1 LSFLPNEILIDK
13 HDEQDYFTLYYLS
26 TQEHRMKT
34 YVFRVVIEPDEDML
48 TAYCPALKGC
58 VTWGKTEAEALRNI
72 RDAVEAYIEDML
84 ETGDPLP
91 DDVPEE
97 VHTLSTLAIS
107 VTV

>member
-1 LSFLPNEILIDK
+1 
-13 HDEQDYFTLYYLS
+13 
-26 TQEHRMKT
+26 MKT
-34 YVFRVVIEPDEDML
+34 HVFRVVIEPDEDVF

-72 RDAVEAYIEDML
+72 RDAVEAYVEDML

-91 DDVPEE
+91 EDVSGE
-97 VHTLSTLAIS
+97 VHSFPMPAVS